1 LRTPIIAGNWKMF
14 KTVKE
19 SVDFVKALHEKL
31 KDVKGR
37 EVLVCPTYLSLAAV
51 ADALRFSPI
60 QVGSQDAH
68 WENEGAFTS
77 NVSPVMLKDAGV
89 KYCILGHSE
98 RRQYEKDSDA
108 TINKKLKNVL
118 KAGLRGIVC
127 VGETLQEREAGKTE
141 SVIETQ
147 FKGCFEG
154 IALGDLVNIVIAY
167 EPVWAIG
174 TGKTA
179 SPQQA
184 QDVHA
189 FIRGLVKSRFNA
201 EAAEAMRIQ
210 YGGSVKPDN
219 VKDLMSQKD
228 IDGALVGGA
237 ALKVDS
243 FVALVNF

>member
-1 LRTPIIAGNWKMF
+1 VRTPIIAGNWKMF

-98 RRQYEKDSDA
+98 RRQYEKDTDA

-118 KAGLRGIVC
+118 KAGLMGIVC
-127 VGETLQEREAGKTE
+127 VG
-141 SVIETQ
+141 
-147 FKGCFEG
+147 
-154 IALGDLVNIVIAY
+154 
-167 EPVWAIG
+167 
-174 TGKTA
+174 
-179 SPQQA
+179 
-184 QDVHA
+184 
-189 FIRGLVKSRFNA
+189 
-201 EAAEAMRIQ
+201 
-210 YGGSVKPDN
+210 
-219 VKDLMSQKD
+219 
-228 IDGALVGGA
+228 
-237 ALKVDS
+237 
-243 FVALVNF
+243 

>member
-1 LRTPIIAGNWKMF
+1 MRTPIIAGNWKMF

-98 RRQYEKDSDA
+98 RRQYEKDTDA

-154 IALGDLVNIVIAY
+154 IPLGDLANIVIAY

-189 FIRGLVKSRFNA
+189 FIRGLVKARFNS

-210 YGGSVKPDN
+210 YGGSVKPEN